1 MMQKIWD
8 SQHIG
13 GDLMSAELSLQQI
26 LASLEARIAFHR
38 EREAAAARQDE
49 VFRKQRA
56 AHAAEL
62 EALTRN
68 LEALKAATA
77 TAVELASRPT
87 PANAP
92 FLGPDPDAG
101 RRLKLPKMVA
111 RVLEAMPAGE
121 PFGTTAVTAE
131 INRRYRERLRRPV
144 PARLVSIVLR
154 RMLDAGS
161 LRSLREGRPHHEA
174 LYAKP

>member
-1 MMQKIWD
+1 
-8 SQHIG
+8 
-13 GDLMSAELSLQQI
+13 MSVELSLQQI
-26 LASLEARIAFHR
+26 LANLEARIAFHR
-38 EREAAAARQDE
+38 EREAAAAQQE
-49 VFRKQRA
+49 AVFREQRT

-87 PANAP
+87 PASAP

-101 RRLKLPKMVA
+101 RRLKLPRMVA
-111 RVLEAMPAGE
+111 RVLEGMSAGE
-121 PFGTTAVTAE
+121 PFGTAAVTAE
-131 INRRYRERLRRPV
+131 LNRRYRERLRRPV

-161 LRSLREGRPHHEA
+161 LRSIREGRPHHEA
-174 LYAKP
+174 LYARP

>member
-1 MMQKIWD
+1 
-8 SQHIG
+8 
-13 GDLMSAELSLQQI
+13 MSAELSLQQI

-38 EREAAAARQDE
+38 EREAAAAQQE
-49 VFRKQRA
+49 AVFREQRT

-87 PANAP
+87 PPSAP

-101 RRLKLPKMVA
+101 RRLTLPRMVA
-111 RVLEAMPAGE
+111 RVLEGMSAGA
-121 PFGTTAVTAE
+121 PFGTAAVTAE
-131 INRRYRERLRRPV
+131 LNRRYQERLRRPV
-144 PARLVSIVLR
+144 AERLVSIVLR

-161 LRSLREGRPHHEA
+161 LRSVREGRPHHEA